1 MTISLIELADEFPD
15 PAALEAAEVLAAS
28 AAAESGAAAV
38 SSAAWV
44 KAGQVATIASVAA
57 TTLPMLF
64 FARNMKS
71 LLKTFERRAI
81 KSRYDV
87 RNELANSSHS
97 GPVLHTRP
105 YGGRRTGRSQMA

>member
-1 MTISLIELADEFPD
+1 MTISLIELADELPD
-15 PAALEAAEVLAAS
+15 PPALESAEGVAAS
-28 AAAESGAAAV
+28 AAVESGAAVA
-38 SSAAWV
+38 SAAWV

-71 LLKTFERRAI
+71 LLKTFERKAI
-81 KSRYDV
+81 KARYDV

-97 GPVLHTRP
+97 GPVPHT
-105 YGGRRTGRSQMA
+105 